1 MAKELH
7 DLRQLLQTWKR
18 NRKVKLSGE
27 EVSPFYIQLVDHHV
41 ENTEPTELTCFPSH
55 HNSHILNKFLNN
67 LGKTEE
73 THEVDAN
80 KE

>member
-55 HNSHILNKFLNN
+55 HNSHILNKRF
-67 LGKTEE
+67 
-73 THEVDAN
+73 H
-80 KE
+80 

>member
-27 EVSPFYIQLVDHHV
+27 EVSPLYIQLVDHHV

-67 LGKTEE
+67 LGKIEE
-73 THEVDAN
+73 THEVDAK